1 MNTATTLRLSIK
13 QWAPEDRPTE
23 RLQRLGAESLTDG
36 ELLAILIGSG
46 TQQYS
51 AVDIA
56 NHVLGKFNRNLNT
69 LGKARFDE
77 ILDTEGVGTQTAC
90 KILAAVEFLPCKRPS
105 AEQGRRRQAATSELH
120 PDMCTATRIYNYM
133 LPKMQDL
140 ATEEFHILLMN
151 QNYRLIKSVKI
162 SQGGITETCADIRIM
177 MREAVLNNATIL
189 AACHNHPSGSLSPS
203 KQDDMLTQSIKQ
215 ACQVMRIHFLDHVI
229 VTDGA
234 FYSYHE
240 QGRL

>member
-1 MNTATTLRLSIK
+1 MNAATATLRLPISKWSI
-13 QWAPEDRPTE
+13 EDRPTE
-23 RLQRLGAESLTDG
+23 KLQRLGTDSLTDA

-56 NHVLGKFNRNLNT
+56 KHVMGKFNNNLNT

-77 ILDTEGVGTQTAC
+77 FEDIEGVGTQTAC
-90 KILAAVEFLPCKRPS
+90 KIMAAVELGK
-105 AEQGRRRQAATSELH
+105 RRQTATAELR
-120 PDMCTATRIYNYM
+120 PDMSTATRIYNYM

-140 ATEEFHILLMN
+140 NHEEFGVLLMN
-151 QNYRLIKSVKI
+151 QNYKLLKAERI
-162 SQGGITETCADIRIM
+162 SIGGITETSADIRII

-189 AACHNHPSGSLSPS
+189 AVCHNHPSGSISPS
-203 KQDDMLTQSIKQ
+203 RQDDMLTQSIQK
-215 ACQVMRIHFLDHVI
+215 ACQLMRIHFLDHVI

-234 FYSYHE
+234 YYSYHE
-240 QGRL
+240 QGKI

>member
-1 MNTATTLRLSIK
+1 MNAATATLRLPISKWSI
-13 QWAPEDRPTE
+13 EDRPTE
-23 RLQRLGAESLTDG
+23 KLQRLGTESLTDA

-56 NHVLGKFNRNLNT
+56 KHVMGKFNNNLNT

-77 ILDTEGVGTQTAC
+77 FEDIEGVGTQTAC
-90 KILAAVEFLPCKRPS
+90 KIMAAVELGK
-105 AEQGRRRQAATSELH
+105 RRQVATAELR
-120 PDMCTATRIYNYM
+120 PDMSTATRIYNYM

-140 ATEEFHILLMN
+140 NHEEFWVLLMN
-151 QNYRLIKSVKI
+151 QNYKLLKAERI
-162 SQGGITETCADIRIM
+162 SIGGITETSADIRII

-189 AACHNHPSGSLSPS
+189 AAVHNHPSGSLTPS
-203 KQDDMLTQSIKQ
+203 RADDTLTTAIKN
-215 ACQVMRIHFLDHVI
+215 ACSVMRIHFLDHVI

-234 FYSYHE
+234 FYSFHE
-240 QGRL
+240 MGKL

>member
-1 MNTATTLRLSIK
+1 MNAATLRLTISKWSI
-13 QWAPEDRPTE
+13 EDRPTE
-23 RLQRLGAESLTDG
+23 KLQRLGTESLTDA

-56 NHVLGKFNRNLNT
+56 KHVMGKFNNNLNT

-77 ILDTEGVGTQTAC
+77 FEDIEGVGTQTAC
-90 KILAAVEFLPCKRPS
+90 KIMAAVELGK
-105 AEQGRRRQAATSELH
+105 RRQAATAELR
-120 PDMCTATRIYNYM
+120 PDMSTATRIYNYM

-140 ATEEFHILLMN
+140 NHEEFWVLLMN
-151 QNYRLIKSVKI
+151 QNYKLLKAERI
-162 SQGGITETCADIRIM
+162 SIGGITETSADIRII

-189 AACHNHPSGSLSPS
+189 AAVHNHPSGSLTPS
-203 KQDDMLTQSIKQ
+203 RADDTLTTAIKN
-215 ACQVMRIHFLDHVI
+215 ACSVMRVYFLDHVI

-234 FYSYHE
+234 YMSYHE
-240 QGRL
+240 QGKL

>member
-1 MNTATTLRLSIK
+1 MNATTLRLSIK

-23 RLQRLGAESLTDG
+23 RLQRFGTDSLTDA

-46 TQQYS
+46 TSQYS

-56 NHVLGKFNRNLNT
+56 KHVLGKFGGNLNT

-77 ILDTEGVGTQTAC
+77 FEDIEGVGTQTAC
-90 KILAAVEFLPCKRPS
+90 KIMAAVELGK
-105 AEQGRRRQAATSELH
+105 RRQTATAELR
-120 PDMCTATRIYNYM
+120 PDMSTATRIYNYM

-140 ATEEFHILLMN
+140 NHEEFWVLLMN
-151 QNYRLIKSVKI
+151 QNYKLLKAERI
-162 SQGGITETCADIRIM
+162 SIGGITETSADIRII

-189 AACHNHPSGSLSPS
+189 AVCHNHPSGSISPS
-203 KQDDMLTQSIKQ
+203 RQDDMLTQSIQK
-215 ACQVMRIHFLDHVI
+215 ACQLMRIHFLDHVI

-234 FYSYHE
+234 YYSYAE
-240 QGRL
+240 CGKL

>member
-1 MNTATTLRLSIK
+1 MNTAALRLSIK

-23 RLQRLGAESLTDG
+23 RLQRLGAESLTDA

-56 NHVLGKFNRNLNT
+56 NNVLGKFNRNLNT

-90 KILAAVEFLPCKRPS
+90 KILAAVELGK
-105 AEQGRRRQAATSELH
+105 RRQMATPELH
-120 PDMCTATRIYNYM
+120 PDMSTATRIYNHM

-151 QNYRLIKSVKI
+151 QNYRLVKSVKI
-162 SQGGITETCADIRIM
+162 SQGGITETSADIRVM
-177 MREAVLNNATIL
+177 MREAVLCNATIL

-203 KQDDMLTQSIKQ
+203 RADDELTRSIKE
-215 ACQVMRIHFLDHVI
+215 ACRVMRIHFLDHVI

-234 FYSYHE
+234 YMSYRE
-240 QGRL
+240 QGKL

>member
-1 MNTATTLRLSIK
+1 MNTAALRLTIK

-56 NHVLGKFNRNLNT
+56 NNVLGKFNRNLNT

-77 ILDTEGVGTQTAC
+77 IHDTEGVGTQTAC
-90 KILAAVEFLPCKRPS
+90 KILAAVEL
-105 AEQGRRRQAATSELH
+105 GRRRQMATPELH
-120 PDMCTATRIYNYM
+120 PDMSTATRIYNYM

-151 QNYRLIKSVKI
+151 QNYRLVKSVKI
-162 SQGGITETCADIRIM
+162 SQGGITETSADIRVM
-177 MREAVLNNATIL
+177 MREAVLCNATIL

-203 KQDDMLTQSIKQ
+203 RADDELTRAIKE
-215 ACQVMRIHFLDHVI
+215 ACRLMRIHFLDHVI

-234 FYSYHE
+234 YMSYRE
-240 QGRL
+240 QGKL

>member
-1 MNTATTLRLSIK
+1 MNTATVRQSIK
-13 QWAPEDRPTE
+13 QWALEDRPTE

-36 ELLAILIGSG
+36 ELLSILIGSG

-56 NHVLGKFNRNLNT
+56 NQVLGRFSNNLNT

-77 ILDTEGVGTQTAC
+77 ILATEGVGTQTAC
-90 KILAAVEFLPCKRPS
+90 KILAAVEL
-105 AEQGRRRQAATSELH
+105 GRRRQMATPELH
-120 PDMCTATRIYNYM
+120 PDMSTATRIYNYM

-151 QNYRLIKSVKI
+151 QNYRLVKSVKI
-162 SQGGITETCADIRIM
+162 SQGGITETSADIRVM
-177 MREAVLNNATIL
+177 MREAVLCNATIL

-203 KQDDMLTQSIKQ
+203 RADDELTRSIME
-215 ACQVMRIHFLDHVI
+215 ACRVMRIHFLDHVI

-234 FYSYHE
+234 YMSYRE
-240 QGRL
+240 QGKL

>member
-1 MNTATTLRLSIK
+1 MNTAALRLSIK

-23 RLQRLGAESLTDG
+23 RLQRLGAESLTDA

-90 KILAAVEFLPCKRPS
+90 KILAAVEL
-105 AEQGRRRQAATSELH
+105 GRRRQTATPELH
-120 PDMCTATRIYNYM
+120 PDMSTATRIYNYM

-151 QNYRLIKSVKI
+151 QNYRLVKSVKI
-162 SQGGITETCADIRIM
+162 SQGGITETSADIRVM
-177 MREAVLNNATIL
+177 MREAVLCNATIL

-203 KQDDMLTQSIKQ
+203 RADDELTRSIKE
-215 ACQVMRIHFLDHVI
+215 ACRVMRIHFLDHVI

-234 FYSYHE
+234 YMSYRE
-240 QGRL
+240 QGKL

>member
-1 MNTATTLRLSIK
+1 MNTAALRLSIK

-90 KILAAVEFLPCKRPS
+90 KILAAVEL
-105 AEQGRRRQAATSELH
+105 GRRRQMATPELH
-120 PDMCTATRIYNYM
+120 PDMSTATRIYNYM

-151 QNYRLIKSVKI
+151 QNYRLVKSVKI
-162 SQGGITETCADIRIM
+162 SQGGITETSADIRVM
-177 MREAVLNNATIL
+177 MREAVLCNATIL

-203 KQDDMLTQSIKQ
+203 RADDELTRAIKE
-215 ACQVMRIHFLDHVI
+215 ACRLMHIHFLDHVI

-240 QGRL
+240 QGKI

>member
-1 MNTATTLRLSIK
+1 MNATTLRLSIK

-23 RLQRLGAESLTDG
+23 RLQRFGTDSLTDA

-46 TQQYS
+46 TSQYS

-56 NHVLGKFNRNLNT
+56 KHVLGKFGGNLNT

-77 ILDTEGVGTQTAC
+77 FEDIEGVGTQTAC
-90 KILAAVEFLPCKRPS
+90 KIMAAVELGK
-105 AEQGRRRQAATSELH
+105 RRQTATAELR
-120 PDMCTATRIYNYM
+120 PDMSTATRIYNYM

-140 ATEEFHILLMN
+140 NHEEFGVLLMN
-151 QNYRLIKSVKI
+151 QNYKLLKAERI
-162 SQGGITETCADIRIM
+162 SIGGITETSADIRII

-189 AACHNHPSGSLSPS
+189 AVCHNHPSGSISPS
-203 KQDDMLTQSIKQ
+203 RQDDMLTQSIQK
-215 ACQVMRIHFLDHVI
+215 ACQLMRIHFLDHVI

-234 FYSYHE
+234 YYSYHE
-240 QGRL
+240 QGKI

>member
-1 MNTATTLRLSIK
+1 MNTALRMSIK

-90 KILAAVEFLPCKRPS
+90 KILAAVELGK
-105 AEQGRRRQAATSELH
+105 RRQMATPELH
-120 PDMCTATRIYNYM
+120 PDMSTATRIYNYM

-151 QNYRLIKSVKI
+151 QNYRLVKSVKI
-162 SQGGITETCADIRIM
+162 SQGGITETSADIRVM
-177 MREAVLNNATIL
+177 MREAVLCNATIL

-203 KQDDMLTQSIKQ
+203 RADDELTRAIKE
-215 ACQVMRIHFLDHVI
+215 ACRVMRIHFLDHVI

-234 FYSYHE
+234 YMSYRE
-240 QGRL
+240 QGKL

>member
-1 MNTATTLRLSIK
+1 MSTAATMRLPISRWSI
-13 QWAPEDRPTE
+13 EDRPAE
-23 RLQRLGAESLTDG
+23 KLQRLGTDSLTDA

-56 NHVLGKFNRNLNT
+56 KHVMGKFNNNLNT

-77 ILDTEGVGTQTAC
+77 FEDIEGVGTQTAC
-90 KILAAVEFLPCKRPS
+90 KIMAAVELGK
-105 AEQGRRRQAATSELH
+105 RRQAATAELR
-120 PDMCTATRIYNYM
+120 PDMSTATRIYNYM

-140 ATEEFHILLMN
+140 NHEEFWVLLMN
-151 QNYRLIKSVKI
+151 QNYKLLKAERI
-162 SQGGITETCADIRIM
+162 SIGGITETSADIRII

-189 AACHNHPSGSLSPS
+189 AAVHNHPSGSLTPS
-203 KQDDMLTQSIKQ
+203 RADDTLTTAIKN
-215 ACQVMRIHFLDHVI
+215 ACSVMRIYFLDHVI

-234 FYSYHE
+234 FYSFHE
-240 QGRL
+240 MGKL

>member
-1 MNTATTLRLSIK
+1 MNTAALRLSIK

-90 KILAAVEFLPCKRPS
+90 KILAAVEL
-105 AEQGRRRQAATSELH
+105 GRRRQMATPELH
-120 PDMCTATRIYNYM
+120 PDMSTATRIYNYM

-140 ATEEFHILLMN
+140 ATEEFHVLLMN
-151 QNYRLIKSVKI
+151 QNYRLIKQVRI
-162 SQGGITETCADIRIM
+162 SQGGITETSADIRIM
-177 MREAVLNNATIL
+177 MREAVLSNATIL

-203 KQDDMLTQSIKQ
+203 KQDDMLTQSIKR
-215 ACQVMRIHFLDHVI
+215 ACEVMRIHFLDHVI

-234 FYSYHE
+234 YVSYRE
-240 QGRL
+240 LGKI

>member
-1 MNTATTLRLSIK
+1 MNTAALRLSIK

-90 KILAAVEFLPCKRPS
+90 KILAAVELGK
-105 AEQGRRRQAATSELH
+105 RRQMATPELH
-120 PDMCTATRIYNYM
+120 PDMSTATRIYNYM

-151 QNYRLIKSVKI
+151 QNYRLVKSVKI
-162 SQGGITETCADIRIM
+162 SQGGITETSADIRVM
-177 MREAVLNNATIL
+177 MREAVLCNATIL

-203 KQDDMLTQSIKQ
+203 RADDELTKAIKE
-215 ACQVMRIHFLDHVI
+215 ACRLMRLHFLDHVI

-234 FYSYHE
+234 YMSYRE
-240 QGRL
+240 QGKL

>member
-1 MNTATTLRLSIK
+1 MNAATATLRLPISRWSI
-13 QWAPEDRPTE
+13 EDRPTE
-23 RLQRLGAESLTDG
+23 KLQRLGTDSLTDA

-56 NHVLGKFNRNLNT
+56 KHVMGKFNNNLNT

-77 ILDTEGVGTQTAC
+77 FEDIEGVGTQTAC
-90 KILAAVEFLPCKRPS
+90 KIMAAVELGK
-105 AEQGRRRQAATSELH
+105 RRQLATAELR
-120 PDMCTATRIYNYM
+120 PDMSTATRIYNYM

-140 ATEEFHILLMN
+140 NHEEFWVLLMN
-151 QNYRLIKSVKI
+151 QNYKLLKAERI
-162 SQGGITETCADIRIM
+162 SIGGITETSADIRII

-189 AACHNHPSGSLSPS
+189 AAVHNHPSGSLTPS
-203 KQDDMLTQSIKQ
+203 RADDTLTTAIKNACSI
-215 ACQVMRIHFLDHVI
+215 MRVYFLDHVI

-234 FYSYHE
+234 FYSFHE
-240 QGRL
+240 MGKL

>member
-1 MNTATTLRLSIK
+1 MNTAALRLSIK

-36 ELLAILIGSG
+36 ELFAILIGSG

-90 KILAAVEFLPCKRPS
+90 KILAAVELGK
-105 AEQGRRRQAATSELH
+105 RRQMATPELH
-120 PDMCTATRIYNYM
+120 PDMSTATRIYNYM

-151 QNYRLIKSVKI
+151 QNYRLIKQVRI
-162 SQGGITETCADIRIM
+162 SQGGITETCADIRVM
-177 MREAVLNNATIL
+177 MREAVLCNATIL
-189 AACHNHPSGSLSPS
+189 AAVHNHPSGSLSPS
-203 KQDDMLTQSIKQ
+203 RADDELTRAIKE
-215 ACQVMRIHFLDHVI
+215 ACRVMRIHFLDHVI

-234 FYSYHE
+234 YVSYRE
-240 QGRL
+240 LGKI

>member
-1 MNTATTLRLSIK
+1 MRLPISRWSI
-13 QWAPEDRPTE
+13 EDRPTE
-23 RLQRLGAESLTDG
+23 RLQRMGADALTDA

-56 NHVLGKFNRNLNT
+56 KHVLGKFSNNLNT
-69 LGKARFDE
+69 LGKARFDQFE
-77 ILDTEGVGTQTAC
+77 DIEGVGTQTAC
-90 KILAAVEFLPCKRPS
+90 KIMAAVELGK
-105 AEQGRRRQAATSELH
+105 RRQAATAELR
-120 PDMCTATRIYNYM
+120 PDMATATRIYNYM

-162 SQGGITETCADIRIM
+162 SQGGITETSADIRIM

-189 AACHNHPSGSLSPS
+189 AACHNHPSGRVTPS
-203 KQDDMLTQSIKQ
+203 RADDELTQTIQK

-234 FYSYHE
+234 YYSYHE
-240 QGRL
+240 QGKL

>member
-1 MNTATTLRLSIK
+1 MNTAALRLTIK

-56 NHVLGKFNRNLNT
+56 NNVLGKFNRNLNT

-90 KILAAVEFLPCKRPS
+90 KILAAVEL
-105 AEQGRRRQAATSELH
+105 GRRRQMATPELH
-120 PDMCTATRIYNYM
+120 PDMSTATRIYNYM

-151 QNYRLIKSVKI
+151 QNYRLVKSVKI
-162 SQGGITETCADIRIM
+162 SQGGITETSADIRVM
-177 MREAVLNNATIL
+177 MREAVLCNATIL

-203 KQDDMLTQSIKQ
+203 RADDELTRAIKE
-215 ACQVMRIHFLDHVI
+215 ACRLMRIHFLDHVI

-234 FYSYHE
+234 YMSYRE
-240 QGRL
+240 QGKL

>member
-1 MNTATTLRLSIK
+1 MRLPISRWSI
-13 QWAPEDRPTE
+13 EDRPTV
-23 RLQRLGAESLTDG
+23 RLQRMGADALTDA

-56 NHVLGKFNRNLNT
+56 KHVLGKFSNNLNT
-69 LGKARFDE
+69 LGKARFDQFE
-77 ILDTEGVGTQTAC
+77 DIEGVGTQTAC
-90 KILAAVEFLPCKRPS
+90 KIMAAVELGK
-105 AEQGRRRQAATSELH
+105 RRQVTTAELR
-120 PDMCTATRIYNYM
+120 PDMATATRIYNYM

-162 SQGGITETCADIRIM
+162 SQGGITETSADIRIM

-189 AACHNHPSGSLSPS
+189 AACHNHPSGRVTPS
-203 KQDDMLTQSIKQ
+203 RADDELTQTIQK

-234 FYSYHE
+234 YYSYHE
-240 QGRL
+240 QGKL

>member
-1 MNTATTLRLSIK
+1 MNAATLRLSIK

-23 RLQRLGAESLTDG
+23 RLQRLGTDSLTDA

-46 TQQYS
+46 TSQYS

-56 NHVLGKFNRNLNT
+56 KHVLGKFGGNLNT

-77 ILDTEGVGTQTAC
+77 FEDIEGVGTQTAC
-90 KILAAVEFLPCKRPS
+90 KIMAAVEL
-105 AEQGRRRQAATSELH
+105 GRRRQTATAELR
-120 PDMCTATRIYNYM
+120 PDMTTATRIYNYM

-140 ATEEFHILLMN
+140 NHEEFWVLLMN
-151 QNYRLIKSVKI
+151 QNYKLLKAERI
-162 SQGGITETCADIRIM
+162 SIGGITETSADIRII

-189 AACHNHPSGSLSPS
+189 AVCHNHPSGSISPS
-203 KQDDMLTQSIKQ
+203 RQDDMLTQSIQK
-215 ACQVMRIHFLDHVI
+215 ACQLMRIHFLDHVI

-234 FYSYHE
+234 YYSYHE
-240 QGRL
+240 QGKI

>member
-1 MNTATTLRLSIK
+1 MNTAALRLSIK

-90 KILAAVEFLPCKRPS
+90 KILAAVELGK
-105 AEQGRRRQAATSELH
+105 RRQMATPELH
-120 PDMCTATRIYNYM
+120 PDMSTATRIYNYM

-151 QNYRLIKSVKI
+151 QNYRLIKQVRI
-162 SQGGITETCADIRIM
+162 SQGGITETCADIRVM
-177 MREAVLNNATIL
+177 MREAVLCNATIL
-189 AACHNHPSGSLSPS
+189 CAVHNHPSGSLSPS
-203 KQDDMLTQSIKQ
+203 RADDELTRAIKE
-215 ACQVMRIHFLDHVI
+215 ACRVMRIHFLDHVI

-234 FYSYHE
+234 YVSYRE
-240 QGRL
+240 LGKI

>member
-1 MNTATTLRLSIK
+1 MNTAALRLSIK

-90 KILAAVEFLPCKRPS
+90 KILAAVEL
-105 AEQGRRRQAATSELH
+105 GRRRQTATPELH
-120 PDMCTATRIYNYM
+120 PDMSTATRIYNYM

-151 QNYRLIKSVKI
+151 QNYRLIKQVRI
-162 SQGGITETCADIRIM
+162 SQGGITETCADIRVM
-177 MREAVLNNATIL
+177 MREAVLCNATIL

-203 KQDDMLTQSIKQ
+203 RADDELTRAIKE
-215 ACQVMRIHFLDHVI
+215 ACRVMRIHFLDHVI

-234 FYSYHE
+234 YVSYRE
-240 QGRL
+240 LGKI

>member
-1 MNTATTLRLSIK
+1 MSTAATMRFPISRWSI
-13 QWAPEDRPTE
+13 EDRPTE
-23 RLQRLGAESLTDG
+23 KLQRLGTDSLTDA

-56 NHVLGKFNRNLNT
+56 KHVIGKFNNNLNT

-77 ILDTEGVGTQTAC
+77 FEDIEGVGTQTAC
-90 KILAAVEFLPCKRPS
+90 KIMAAVELGK
-105 AEQGRRRQAATSELH
+105 RRQLATAELR
-120 PDMCTATRIYNYM
+120 PDMSTATRIYNYM

-140 ATEEFHILLMN
+140 NHEEFWVLLMN
-151 QNYRLIKSVKI
+151 QNYKLLKAERI
-162 SQGGITETCADIRIM
+162 SIGGITETSADIRII

-189 AACHNHPSGSLSPS
+189 AAVHNHPSGSLTPS
-203 KQDDMLTQSIKQ
+203 RADDTLTTAIKNACSI
-215 ACQVMRIHFLDHVI
+215 MRVYFLDHVI

-234 FYSYHE
+234 FYSFHE
-240 QGRL
+240 MGKL

>member
-1 MNTATTLRLSIK
+1 MNTAALRLTIK

-23 RLQRLGAESLTDG
+23 RLQRLGAESLTDA

-56 NHVLGKFNRNLNT
+56 NNVLGKFNRNLNT

-90 KILAAVEFLPCKRPS
+90 KILAAVEL
-105 AEQGRRRQAATSELH
+105 GRRRQMATPELH
-120 PDMCTATRIYNYM
+120 PDMSTATRIYNYM

-151 QNYRLIKSVKI
+151 QNYRLVKSVKI
-162 SQGGITETCADIRIM
+162 SQGGITETSADIRVM
-177 MREAVLNNATIL
+177 MREAVLCNATIL

-203 KQDDMLTQSIKQ
+203 RADDELTRAIKE
-215 ACQVMRIHFLDHVI
+215 ACRLMRIHFLDHVI

-234 FYSYHE
+234 YMSYRE
-240 QGRL
+240 QGKL

>member
-1 MNTATTLRLSIK
+1 MSTAATMRFPISRLCI
-13 QWAPEDRPTE
+13 EDTPTE
-23 RLQRLGAESLTDG
+23 KLQRLGTDSLTDA

-56 NHVLGKFNRNLNT
+56 KHVMGKFNNNLNT

-77 ILDTEGVGTQTAC
+77 FDDIEGVGTQTAC
-90 KILAAVEFLPCKRPS
+90 KIMAAVELGK
-105 AEQGRRRQAATSELH
+105 RRQLATAELR
-120 PDMCTATRIYNYM
+120 PDMSTATRIYNYM

-140 ATEEFHILLMN
+140 NHEEFWVLLMN
-151 QNYRLIKSVKI
+151 QNYKLLKAERI
-162 SQGGITETCADIRIM
+162 SIGGITETSADIRII

-189 AACHNHPSGSLSPS
+189 AAVHNHPSGSLTPS
-203 KQDDMLTQSIKQ
+203 RADDTLTTAIKNACSI
-215 ACQVMRIHFLDHVI
+215 MRVYFLDHVI

-234 FYSYHE
+234 FYSFHE
-240 QGRL
+240 MGKL